1 MDDDENKPG
10 ITQIPLLHDLLYDAS
25 LPLRPPPRPT
35 GTKNKI
41 NYSPDYDPD
50 TLDLFKDE
58 ESGADLQLNES
69 VADELRESAGQMI
82 DDLVEEFSQEL
93 SHRLRG
99 ELTDQLASILKELN
113 HRTDPDKA
121 P

>member
-10 ITQIPLLHDLLYDAS
+10 ITQIPLLHDLVYDAS
-25 LPLRPPPRPT
+25 LPLRPPPRRA
-35 GTKNKI
+35 KNKI
-41 NYSPDYDPD
+41 TYSPDYDPD
-50 TLDLFKDE
+50 TLDLFKDD
-58 ESGADLQLNES
+58 ESGEDLQLEDS
-69 VADELRESAGQMI
+69 VVDELRESAGQVI
-82 DDLVEEFSQEL
+82 DDLVEEFSREL

-99 ELTDQLASILKELN
+99 ELTDQLASILKDLN

>member
-1 MDDDENKPG
+1 MDDENKPG

-25 LPLRPPPRPT
+25 LPLRPPPRR
-35 GTKNKI
+35 TKNKI

-50 TLDLFKDE
+50 TLDLFKDAGR
-58 ESGADLQLNES
+58 GADLQLDES
-69 VADELRESAGQMI
+69 VADELRESAGQVI
-82 DDLVEEFSQEL
+82 DDKEFSREL

-99 ELTDQLASILKELN
+99 ELTDQLASILKDLN
-113 HRTDPDKA
+113 HGTDPDKA